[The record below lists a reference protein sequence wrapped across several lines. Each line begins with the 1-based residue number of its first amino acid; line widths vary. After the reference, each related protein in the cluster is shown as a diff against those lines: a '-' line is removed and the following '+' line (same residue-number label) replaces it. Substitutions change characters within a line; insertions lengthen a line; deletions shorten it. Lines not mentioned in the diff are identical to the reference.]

1 MLIYDIEI
9 VNAIPPKD
17 PSDRIEGV
25 TYCDGWH
32 DFEHMGIA
40 VVGAYDS
47 VEDAFRV
54 FCRDNLTDFWGLAV
68 DQDLVVGFNNISF
81 DNRLLAAEGFDFS
94 ALPCWDLMREVWD
107 GAGLAP
113 KYDPK
118 HHKGLGLDD
127 LARANTGYCKSGDGA
142 MAPVNWQR
150 GHVGTVIDYCLTDVW
165 LTRELVLKAFSRGWL
180 VDPRRKGHAIPIRR
194 PDGLFS

>member
-17 PSDRIEGV
+17 PADRIAGIV
-25 TYCDGWH
+25 YCKGWH
-32 DFEHMGIA
+32 DFEGMGIA
-40 VVGAYDS
+40 VIGAYDS

-54 FCRDNLTDFWGLAV
+54 FCRDNFTDFWGLAM
-68 DQDLVVGFNNISF
+68 DQDLLVGFNNIGF
-81 DNRLLAAEGFDFS
+81 DNRLLATLGFDFDR
-94 ALPCWDLMREVWD
+94 LPCFDLMRAVWD

-113 KYDPK
+113 TYDAGT
-118 HHKGLGLDD
+118 HKGLSLDN

-142 MAPVNWQR
+142 MAPVNWQQ
-150 GHVGTVIDYCLTDVW
+150 GHVGTVVDYCLTDVW
-165 LTRELVLKAFSRGWL
+165 LTRELVSKAFTRGYL
-180 VDPRRKGHAIPIRR
+180 MDPRKKGHAIPIRR